1 LIQSVRG
8 GCISRR
14 SRQVENAPGPR
25 HIIRLAHS
33 RINTMATVS
42 LKKTLPAARPFRA
55 AQESELQTQFRRAL
69 TTHDGV
75 AGAHCI
81 HEWWM
86 RNAFPTHIE
95 AALAQLWQ
103 HAAKSIPDWLPM
115 HYVSWLPLVY
125 EVAASFKPA
134 KRGRRNIYLVR
145 LDYSD
150 RGADLQGIYVG
161 MTAYPPAQRFD
172 QHRAGIRA
180 AGSILKRGQELLIGP
195 VLHLQHITQPDA
207 VHIERDLAI
216 ALADAG
222 LLVEGGH

>member
-1 LIQSVRG
+1 
-8 GCISRR
+8 
-14 SRQVENAPGPR
+14 
-25 HIIRLAHS
+25 
-33 RINTMATVS
+33 MAAAS
-42 LKKTLPAARPFRA
+42 FDKTPPAARPLLA
-55 AQESELQTQFRRAL
+55 VQEVELQAQFRRAL
-69 TTHDGV
+69 AAHDGV

-81 HEWWM
+81 HEWWT

-125 EVAASFKPA
+125 EVAARFQATKP
-134 KRGRRNIYLVR
+134 GRRNIYLVR

-150 RGADLQGIYVG
+150 RDADLQGIYVG
-161 MTAYPPAQRFD
+161 MTAYAPAQRFD

-180 AGSILKRGQELLIGP
+180 AGSVLKRGQELLIGP
-195 VLHLQHITQPDA
+195 VLHLQHIAQADA
-207 VHIERDLAI
+207 ARIERNLAI

>member
-1 LIQSVRG
+1 MV
-8 GCISRR
+8 
-14 SRQVENAPGPR
+14 
-25 HIIRLAHS
+25 
-33 RINTMATVS
+33 TAT
-42 LKKTLPAARPFRA
+42 LRKTLPAARPFRA
-55 AQESELQTQFRRAL
+55 VHELELQTQFRRAL
-69 TTHDGV
+69 TAHDGV

-95 AALAQLWQ
+95 AALTQLWQ
-103 HAAKSIPDWLPM
+103 HAVESIPDWLPM

-125 EVAASFKPA
+125 EVTARFKAGKP
-134 KRGRRNIYLVR
+134 GRRNIYLVR

-172 QHRAGIRA
+172 QHKAGIRS
-180 AGSILKRGQELLIGP
+180 AGSVLKRGQELLIGP
-195 VLHLQHITQPDA
+195 VLHVQHIAQADA
-207 VHIERDLAI
+207 VRIERDLAI